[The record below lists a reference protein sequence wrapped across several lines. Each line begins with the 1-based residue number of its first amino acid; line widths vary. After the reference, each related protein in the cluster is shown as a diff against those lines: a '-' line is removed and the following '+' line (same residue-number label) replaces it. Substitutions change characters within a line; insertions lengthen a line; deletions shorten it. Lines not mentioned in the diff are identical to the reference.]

1 MNLLERAGVVLKAAT
16 MRWGSGARSWWG
28 AYLGRTRID
37 YATQAGDGR
46 GNSIVVACLNWIGRT
61 LPEAPVQVVRLKRDG
76 TEEVVRNHPLTRLL
90 ARPNPYYSGAVLLQ
104 ATAADFKATGNAY
117 WLKGR
122 AEAGNM
128 LELWWVPSS
137 LMEPRWPEG
146 DDGRTFISHYEYS
159 PGGVPTRYRPEDV
172 VHFRNGIDPQNPRKG
187 LSEIAALVREV
198 VTDDEAAN
206 YTASLLRN
214 MATPSVV
221 IAPDSDDTVV
231 TKDDAERIKQDF
243 TARFGG
249 DNRGAPL
256 VMSARVKVT
265 PLSFPPSQM
274 DLSALR
280 AIPEGRISAV
290 LGVHA
295 AVTGLPMGLANT
307 KVGATMSEMREESYE
322 NCIIPLQRV
331 FAAEMTAQLLPDLG
345 DPRTERVEFDVSQ
358 VRVLQPDL
366 DKLFLRLDTAV
377 RGGWMTPNEAR
388 AEVDLDDLPGGDV
401 LYVPNTLTPTDP
413 ANLIPPEPEPVPA
426 LDAPA
431 PLRALPPPAKS
442 RGTKAAHAPAFAE
455 RMRRLTARHAPALER
470 AVLAGLER
478 ERDATLARLGLKDTR
493 PIPDPTA
500 WLGVLLSD
508 YYRRALQAVVAAT
521 EDTLDAPVSLTQQQV
536 QAYLAEAGQNVAGI
550 TETTRQAVAEALQAG
565 QAIGEGV
572 PQLAARIR
580 ELGAFGQARAET
592 IARTELGQAVNRATV
607 VAFRASGLVVGVQ
620 VLDGHDDE
628 PCASLN
634 GRRLTLEEAE
644 RLPPL
649 GHPRCTRA
657 LSPIVDTDDL
667 EGAA

>member
-1 MNLLERAGVVLKAAT
+1 MTLLDRVGVVLKAAT
-16 MRWGSGARSWWG
+16 MRWGSGVRSWWG
-28 AYLGRTRID
+28 VTLGRTRID
-37 YATQAGDGR
+37 YASQAGDGR

-61 LPEAPVQVVRLKRDG
+61 LPEAPVQVVRVKRDG
-76 TEEVVRNHPLTRLL
+76 SEEVVRDHPLARLL
-90 ARPNPYYSGAVLLQ
+90 QRPNPYYSGAVLLQ
-104 ATAADFKATGNAY
+104 ATASDFKATGNAY

-122 AEAGNM
+122 AQAGNM

-159 PGGVPTRYRPEDV
+159 PGGVPVRYRPEDV
-172 VHFRNGIDPQNPRKG
+172 VHFRNGIDPTNPRKG

-231 TKDDAERIKQDF
+231 TKDDAEQIKQDF
-243 TARFGG
+243 SSRFGG

-345 DPRTERVEFDVSQ
+345 DPRTERVEFDISQ

-366 DKLFLRLDTAV
+366 DKLYTRLDTAV

-388 AEVDLDDLPGGDV
+388 QAVDLDPLPDGDV
-401 LYVPNTLTPTDP
+401 IYLPSSLTPTDP
-413 ANLIPPEPEPVPA
+413 TSLIPPEPEPAEA
-426 LDAPA
+426 LPPPE
-431 PLRALPPPAKS
+431 PLRALPAPAK
-442 RGTKAAHAPAFAE
+442 RGTKGAHAPAFAE

-478 ERDATLARLGLKDTR
+478 ERDAVLARLGLKDTR

-500 WLGVLLSD
+500 WLGVLLQD
-508 YYRRALQAVVAAT
+508 YYRRALQAVVAAA
-521 EDTLDAPVSLTQQQV
+521 EDALDAPIVLPQQHV
-536 QAYLAEAGQNVAGI
+536 QAYLAEAGANIAGI
-550 TETTRQAVAEALQAG
+550 TETTRAAVAEALQAG

-634 GRRLTLEEAE
+634 GRRLTLEQAE

-649 GHPRCTRA
+649 GHPNCTRA
-657 LSPIVDTDDL
+657 LSPIVDTD
-667 EGAA
+667 EMAGAA